1 MKMLFLQ
8 ICNDNPL
15 IFVHWFSSS
24 STLRGFFIHGYDF
37 PSLCGFLPSHPSHA
51 VATPP
56 QPYASAYG
64 KRKRKME
71 TYLFINQSQRKNFRK
86 KMRKDLEGMR
96 KGPTFAP
103 AFEKEGHR
111 RGGGRADSTKREI
124 FEGLAIDEKERDRK
138 A

>member
-1 MKMLFLQ
+1 
-8 ICNDNPL
+8 
-15 IFVHWFSSS
+15 
-24 STLRGFFIHGYDF
+24 
-37 PSLCGFLPSHPSHA
+37 
-51 VATPP
+51 
-56 QPYASAYG
+56 
-64 KRKRKME
+64 ME
-71 TYLFINQSQRKNFRK
+71 TYLFINQPQRKNFRK

-111 RGGGRADSTKREI
+111 RGGGRRDSTRREI